1 MAKQVVSVTV
11 NGEPYEVLV
20 DTRTTLLQ
28 LLREDLGLTGTKEGC
43 SEGEC
48 GACSVILNGR
58 LVDSCLI
65 FALEA
70 KGGRVE
76 TIEGLAKDGEL
87 HPLQKAF
94 ITCGGV
100 QCGFCTPGM
109 IMASK
114 ALLDEVPK
122 PTEDQIRQALGGN
135 LCRCTGYAK
144 ILDAVLAA
152 AGMLATT

>member
-1 MAKQVVSVTV
+1 VAKQVISVTV
-11 NGEPYEVLV
+11 NNEPYEVYV
-20 DTRTTLLQ
+20 DSRTSLLQ
-28 LLREDLGLTGTKEGC
+28 LLREHLGLTGTKEGC

-48 GACSVILNGR
+48 GACSVSLNGR

-65 FALEA
+65 FAVEA
-70 KGGRVE
+70 DGGQVQ
-76 TIEGLAKDGEL
+76 TIEGLAVNGEL
-87 HPLQKAF
+87 HPVQKAF
-94 ITCGGV
+94 IESGGV

-114 ALLDEVPK
+114 TLLDSIAD

-144 ILDAVLAA
+144 IIDAVRTA
-152 AGMLATT
+152 AGMMTAR